1 MTDTTM
7 KKYRNAGKLDR
18 SLRVVMGA
26 VLIYFGFIDASFISQ
41 SLLAT
46 LIGIFGVINILVAAT
61 GVCPVYTLAG
71 ISTCDSH
78 GVKNSAA

>member
-1 MTDTTM
+1 MTDSIF

-18 SLRVVMGA
+18 SLRVIMSI
-26 VLIYFGFIDASFISQ
+26 VLIYFGFINTGFISQ
-41 SLLAT
+41 ALLAT
-46 LIGIFGVINILVAAT
+46 LIGIFGIINILVAVT

-78 GVKNSAA
+78 GVKNSGT